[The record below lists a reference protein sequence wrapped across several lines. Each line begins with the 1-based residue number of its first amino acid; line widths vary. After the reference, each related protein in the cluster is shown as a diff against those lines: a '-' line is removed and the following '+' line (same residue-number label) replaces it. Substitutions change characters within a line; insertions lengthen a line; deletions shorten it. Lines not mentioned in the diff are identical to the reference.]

1 MRQGYLKAIVK
12 AGPGA
17 GARALRR
24 LSKLLADPL
33 VANLDPAGLE
43 GVTGE
48 HLAVIAKSDW
58 AGLARLMSSAAALH
72 SQSRV
77 GIAAR
82 WITPGRRFVDVTS
95 GRARQIRVVKALGL
109 LRRFVEE
116 TRKAQRRLRGEPE
129 GRVPAAGHAP
139 PE

>member
-12 AGPGA
+12 AGPRA

-58 AGLARLMSSAAALH
+58 AGLARLMSSTAAL
-72 SQSRV
+72 QSRV

-82 WITPGRRFVDVTS
+82 WLTRGRRFVDVTS
-95 GRARQIRVVKALGL
+95 GRARQTRVVRALGL